1 MEDWIKYLQLSNGG
15 DFLKGRLKNY
25 CRINERLK
33 LFLWDP
39 KVGPTRP
46 NTICTL
52 SVPIVELDSL
62 LYLEIWAHFKFFAFV
77 SFALIFYELVV
88 YLDEK
93 ILKSKKMW
101 SKPLKSPLKTKI
113 IQNIQIIYIIFS
125 LFKNFVVWLNFILF
139 FDLFSRDVPII
150 HKNKRKINKHK
161 KFE

>member
-25 CRINERLK
+25 FRINERFK

-52 SVPIVELDSL
+52 SVSIVELDSL
-62 LYLEIWAHFKFFAFV
+62 LYLEIWAHFRFFAFV

-93 ILKSKKMW
+93 ILKSKKNVI
-101 SKPLKSPLKTKI
+101 KTFKKSIKDKNNPKYTDYLYYFLF
-113 IQNIQIIYIIFS
+113 IQKFCSLAQFFFIFWFIFS
-125 LFKNFVVWLNFILF
+125 RCTNNLQKQTKNQQT
-139 FDLFSRDVPII
+139 
-150 HKNKRKINKHK
+150 
-161 KFE
+161 